1 MTHAVRR
8 GVRVGVDVG
17 SVRVGVARS
26 DLEGVLAVPVET
38 LARPKGRAPRTD
50 LAALVALVTEHE
62 ALEVVVG
69 LPLGLDGTEGAAAA
83 AARTYAGD
91 LAAALRTGGADV
103 PIRLLD
109 ERLTTAQA
117 SRDLAAAGRN
127 SRDGRSVVDQAAAV
141 IIVQHALDAER
152 STGTPPGTLLETS
165 YDDPREDPA

>member
-1 MTHAVRR
+1 VTHAVRR

-117 SRDLAAAGRN
+117 SRGLAAAGRN

-152 STGTPPGTLLETS
+152 STGTPPGTLLDTPH
-165 YDDPREDPA
+165 DDPREDPA